1 MRIERWAS
9 LSSAIWVLILALL
22 SVGPP
27 LLADVSWKTLLGIC
41 RDIWVVDGRGA
52 DIFLLPDICFL
63 DEQISTTLGV
73 VKVVKGKLI
82 SGHWRGNKLIWIWGK
97 SCQCIEYLRRKYLCS
112 WVFSRSLHCRWLHCV
127 PHISS
132 SPLHHFHHSMWLS
145 SPRRPRQTSPEFFP
159 SVGQEQ
165 WRHQRRTDH
174 RLLSGEKKVDR
185 ETRDGYCLDDRGHS
199 SSWPRCYCCPG
210 SFRSS
215 CFHSEACFHKCRP
228 RCTDLLQSSTAPLGC
243 NHHPVCPGLQRS
255 EGQSI
260 FLILF
265 PNTYRALEALRWWLV
280 PVWLLIVGQNCSNP
294 AQAWIPLALN
304 PFVAVKALLRSS
316 TATSTKEIWE
326 ARALEAIMFFLLIII
341 RESKKIPNFM
351 IYFHKILTLPSPIY
365 GIPPQICY
373 RKFCDKIKVRQNSV
387 NYYPSHPK

>member
-1 MRIERWAS
+1 MLHNAIRLCSIRATYVFQCVSSPSLTSVLIATYISGLLEICPSTFCSSSCSDYLENSIFPEIRLNAARKILPLTDIFWTVCLRGLAMTDIDGSMRVERWAS
-9 LSSAIWVLILALL
+9 LSFVIWVPILALL
-22 SVGPP
+22 SVGSP
-27 LLADVSWKTLLGIC
+27 LLADVPGKTLLGIC

-73 VKVVKGKLI
+73 VKVFKRKLI
-82 SGHWRGNKLIWIWGK
+82 SGHWRGNKLWIWGK
-97 SCQCIEYLRRKYLCS
+97 SYWCIEYLRRKCLCS
-112 WVFSRSLHCRWLHCV
+112 WVVSRTLHCRWLHCV

-145 SPRRPRQTSPEFFP
+145 SPPRPRQTSPEFFP

-228 RCTDLLQSSTAPLGC
+228 RCTDLLRSSTAPLGC

-255 EGQSI
+255 EGQ
-260 FLILF
+260 
-265 PNTYRALEALRWWLV
+265 
-280 PVWLLIVGQNCSNP
+280 
-294 AQAWIPLALN
+294 
-304 PFVAVKALLRSS
+304 
-316 TATSTKEIWE
+316 
-326 ARALEAIMFFLLIII
+326 
-341 RESKKIPNFM
+341 
-351 IYFHKILTLPSPIY
+351 
-365 GIPPQICY
+365 
-373 RKFCDKIKVRQNSV
+373 
-387 NYYPSHPK
+387 